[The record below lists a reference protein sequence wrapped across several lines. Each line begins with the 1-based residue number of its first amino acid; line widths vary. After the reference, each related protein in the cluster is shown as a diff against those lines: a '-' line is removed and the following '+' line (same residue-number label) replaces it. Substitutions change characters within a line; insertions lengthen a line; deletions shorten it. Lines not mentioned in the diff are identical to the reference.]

1 MKFPHAADLP
11 EGRTP
16 YVRRSFVEEIETQ
29 VELAGT
35 PRTSS
40 LFPLKVVAAKVQ
52 ACLERQQL
60 PACAE
65 CPHSGNCEL
74 AATHATNLAS
84 LPQLRAEEAAKPKAD
99 NVWLNLNV
107 DSLPA
112 DASS

>member
-1 MKFPHAADLP
+1 MKFPHTAELP
-11 EGRTP
+11 EGRDP
-16 YVRRSFVEEIETQ
+16 YVRRSFVEEIETN

-35 PRTSS
+35 PRGSK

-52 ACLERQQL
+52 ACLDRQQL

-65 CPHSGNCEL
+65 CPQSGHCEL

-84 LPQLRAEEAAKPKAD
+84 LPQLRAEEAAQPKSE

-107 DSLPA
+107 DSSPA
-112 DASS
+112 GSAS